1 MNGPGKLQLLQQTA
15 GLTAVLVL
23 AAGLAWGDDK
33 SPSLYKA
40 KCAVCHG
47 ASGNGDSPAGKNMG
61 VVSFA
66 DPKVAGKS
74 DAQWKDVIDK
84 GRNKMPAYG
93 KSLKPDEIQG
103 LVAYIRSLKS

>member
-1 MNGPGKLQLLQQTA
+1 MNRMGKSGSLRA
-15 GLTAVLVL
+15 AAVAAFLILVVSQ
-23 AAGLAWGDDK
+23 AKADDK
-33 SPSLYKA
+33 SASLFKA

-47 ASGNGDSPAGKNMG
+47 ASGKGDSPAGKNMG

-74 DAQWKDVIDK
+74 DTELKDAIDK
-84 GRNKMPAYG
+84 GKNKMPAYG

-103 LVAYIRSLKS
+103 LVAYIRSLK